1 MESAELINTL
11 LLLGTGQ
18 GLFLTVVLATKQ
30 TNTTANKVL
39 AVAMLAFS
47 VSIFQRV
54 YYARAYY
61 YDFPHFIGVSVPLVF
76 VFGPILYLYAR
87 AVSTGGQSFRKASLL
102 HFVPFLLVTL
112 RLLPFYLQDG
122 AAKLAFLQDLF
133 QNGPPRYVAIIEQ
146 LQYPHGIIYVFLTI
160 GVLRSHR
167 ARMRQTQSSIERI
180 NLLWLRNLTIAI
192 AAIWALA
199 TGLNLTDLA
208 GIEIPMASSLTP
220 LAVSVLVYA
229 VGYMGLK
236 QPEIFQQP
244 IRFDEPSRET
254 LLPAPAQATQVGT
267 QEGVPGEGAG
277 YEKSGLTPAQ
287 AEARMQQLLR
297 VMEEKQPYRKSLLTL
312 QELADEMAI
321 SAHNLSE
328 VINTQAGKN
337 FYDFVNRYRVEEVM
351 RRLQDPRSAHLTILA
366 IAEESGFNSKSTF
379 NAFFRKVTG
388 LTPSQY
394 RTSHA
399 TTTSAAPPTIN

>member
-1 MESAELINTL
+1 MDFAELINTL
-11 LLLGTGQ
+11 LLLGGAQ
-18 GLFLTVVLATKQ
+18 GLFLTVVLATKR
-30 TNTTANKVL
+30 TNSTANKIL

-47 VSIFQRV
+47 ISILQQV
-54 YYARAYY
+54 YYAREYY

-76 VFGPILYLYAR
+76 VFGPILYLYAQ
-87 AVSTGGQSFRKASLL
+87 AVSTRGQSFRKASLL

-122 AAKLAFLQDLF
+122 PAKLAFLQDLF
-133 QNGPPRYVAIIEQ
+133 QNGPPRYLAIIEQ

-167 ARMRQTQSSIERI
+167 ACMRQTQSSIERI

-199 TGLNLTDLA
+199 TGLHLMELA
-208 GIEIPMASSLTP
+208 GIGIPMESSLTA
-220 LAVSVLVYA
+220 LAVSVFVYA
-229 VGYMGLK
+229 VGYLGLK

-244 IRFDEPSRET
+244 ILRDDPTREA
-254 LLPAPAQATQVGT
+254 LVPASAEATQAGA

-287 AEARMQQLLR
+287 AEAGMLQLLR
-297 VMEEKQPYRKSLLTL
+297 VMEEKKPYRKSFLTL
-312 QELADEMAI
+312 QELADETAI

-351 RRLQDPRSAHLTILA
+351 RRLPDPRYAHLTILA
-366 IAEESGFNSKSTF
+366 IAADTGFNSKSTF
-379 NAFFRKVTG
+379 NAFFKKVTG

-394 RTSHA
+394 RTSHT
-399 TTTSAAPPTIN
+399 TTTSAAPPAVK